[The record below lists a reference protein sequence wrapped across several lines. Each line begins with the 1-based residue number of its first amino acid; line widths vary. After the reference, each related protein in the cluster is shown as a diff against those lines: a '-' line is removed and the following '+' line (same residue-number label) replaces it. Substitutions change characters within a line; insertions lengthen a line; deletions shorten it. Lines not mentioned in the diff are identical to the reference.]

1 MLDWI
6 LETCLTLFLTTPLS
20 RELCGGEEL
29 C

>member
-6 LETCLTLFLTTPLS
+6 LETCLTLFVTISLY
-20 RELCGGEEL
+20 RGVYGGEEL